1 MRSRNAAH
9 VRSLFAEA
17 AVLPKIAPDAVAR
30 PSLARWLGTNGGNR
44 VRFLAAPPG
53 AGKTTGVVLWLRSFN
68 GPSACIELPRDCD
81 ASDFQALTAEAFA
94 SSRRT
99 IVVIDRVD
107 RATRDA
113 RAVMERLAFEP
124 PPQVGLIYVARSPA
138 ALDLRRAPVL
148 TAGAELLRFDADDVR
163 RLAEAHDVST
173 TDAERIALVRAAS
186 GWAVVIAGAI
196 RTAAVSGVPLP
207 EGLARW
213 RRDDGRIIA
222 SLIDDALE
230 TAPAD
235 DAALFRRILGGEELP
250 TAATIVRLAE
260 AGLFAQETG
269 GRVGLNPLVLAFPSG
284 PRASLEPREA
294 MPTEIEMFG
303 TFHLRI
309 GGQEVRFA
317 RRRDRNIVELLALRT
332 DGKATR
338 NELLET
344 FWPGGDRAL
353 ARQGLRTSCSMIR
366 RAFGACVGEE
376 RIGTYFTADAAAVVL
391 RCDRVGNRF
400 HRFVDHV
407 ERGREADRSGDPQS
421 AEAHW
426 TAAASLHTGALLAG
440 EEAGL
445 PWIAGAARAVEEMMA
460 EIARRLG
467 A

>member
-1 MRSRNAAH
+1 MPSRKTVDLRSF
-9 VRSLFAEA
+9 FAEPQ
-17 AVLPKIAPDAVAR
+17 LPKIAPDAVAR
-30 PSLARWLGTNGGNR
+30 PALTRWLAANGGNR
-44 VRFLAAPPG
+44 ARFLAAPPG
-53 AGKTTGVVLWLRSFN
+53 AGKTTGVVLWLRSLTVAH
-68 GPSACIELPRDCD
+68 ACIELPRDCD
-81 ASDFQALTAEAFA
+81 AREFHALTAQALA
-94 SSRRT
+94 ATRRT
-99 IVVIDRVD
+99 IVVVDRVD
-107 RATRDA
+107 CAARDA
-113 RAVMERLAFEP
+113 RAAMEALAADP
-124 PPQVGLIYVARSPA
+124 PPQVALTYLARSPA
-138 ALDLRRAPVL
+138 ALDLRSIPVL
-148 TAGAELLRFDADDVR
+148 SAGAELLRFDADDVR
-163 RLAEAHDVST
+163 RLAEAHALST
-173 TDAERIALVRAAS
+173 TEAERIALVRASS
-186 GWAVVIAGAI
+186 GWAVVIAGAV
-196 RTAAVSGVPLP
+196 RNAAVSGVPLP

-213 RRDDGRIIA
+213 RRDDGRVIA

-235 DAALFRRILGGEELP
+235 DAGLFRRILAGEEIP
-250 TAATIVRLAE
+250 SPAAIARLAE
-260 AGLFAQETG
+260 AGLFAQEIG
-269 GRVGLNPLVLAFPSG
+269 GRIRLNPLILAFPSG
-284 PRASLEPREA
+284 PRASLEARDA

-317 RRRDRNIVELLALRT
+317 RRRDRNLVELLALRT

-376 RIGTYFTADAAAVVL
+376 RIRTYFTADAAAVVL
-391 RCDRVGNRF
+391 RFDRYGNRF

-407 ERGREADRSGDPQS
+407 ERGREADRSGDVQS

-426 TAAASLHTGALLAG
+426 AAAAALHTGVLLAS

-445 PWIAGAARAVEEMMA
+445 PWIAAPARAVEEMMA
-460 EIARRLG
+460 EVARRLG

>member
-1 MRSRNAAH
+1 
-9 VRSLFAEA
+9 
-17 AVLPKIAPDAVAR
+17 LPKIAPDAVAR
-30 PSLARWLGTNGGNR
+30 PALARWLAANGGNR
-44 VRFLAAPPG
+44 ARFLAAPPG
-53 AGKTTGVVLWLRSFN
+53 TGKTTGVVLWLRSIN
-68 GPSACIELPRDCD
+68 SPHACIELPRDCG
-81 ASDFQALTAEAFA
+81 AREFRALTAEALA
-94 SSRRT
+94 ANRRT
-99 IVVIDRVD
+99 IVVVDRVD
-107 RATRDA
+107 RAARDA
-113 RAVMERLAFEP
+113 RAVMEALALEP
-124 PPQVGLIYVARSPA
+124 PPHVGLIYIARSPA

-148 TAGAELLRFDADDVR
+148 CAGAELLRFDADDVR
-163 RLAEAHDVST
+163 RLAEAHGVST
-173 TDAERIALVRAAS
+173 TEAERIALVRASS

-196 RTAAVSGVPLP
+196 RTAAVAGVPLP

-230 TAPAD
+230 WAPAD

-250 TAATIVRLAE
+250 TAATIARLAE
-260 AGLFAQETG
+260 AGLFAQESG
-269 GRVGLNPLVLAFPSG
+269 GRVRLNPLILAFPSG
-284 PRASLEPREA
+284 PRASLEAREA

-317 RRRDRNIVELLALRT
+317 RRRDRNIVEFLALRA

-344 FWPGGDRAL
+344 FWPGGDRGL
-353 ARQGLRTSCSMIR
+353 ARQGLRTSCSMVR

-376 RIGTYFTADAAAVVL
+376 RIGAYFSADAAAVVL
-391 RCDRVGNRF
+391 RCDRYGNRL

-407 ERGREADRSGDPQS
+407 ERGREADRSGDFQS
-421 AEAHW
+421 ADVHW
-426 TAAASLHTGALLAG
+426 SAAAALHTGPLLAN

-445 PWIAGAARAVEEMMA
+445 RWIAGAARSVEEMAA